1 MAKKMAAKKKIPD
14 CTSVGS
20 SGTYH
25 GNMMHPDQ
33 FDQLVSAIEGIK
45 IDPSRVSLAFPD
57 EFWLKFWA
65 GCFAASGCMSLEIAL
80 RCADGL
86 AAKIREGR

>member
-1 MAKKMAAKKKIPD
+1 MAKKMAAKKKTPD

-25 GNMMHPDQ
+25 GNMVHPDQ

-45 IDPSRVSLAFPD
+45 IDPSRVSLGFPD

-65 GCFAASGCMSLEIAL
+65 GCFAAGGHSAEVARNGAFQ
-80 RCADGL
+80 L
-86 AAKIREGR
+86 ASRFRGNS

>member
-1 MAKKMAAKKKIPD
+1 MAKKTAAKKKIPD

-25 GNMMHPDQ
+25 GNMMHPEQ
-33 FDQLVSAIEGIK
+33 FYQLISAIEGIK

-65 GCFAASGCMSLEIAL
+65 GCFAAAGNMSPDIAL
-80 RCADGL
+80 RCAADL
-86 AAKIREGR
+86 AVKFREGK